1 MRRKTKEEYIEI
13 ICLLEKRQ
21 GRAQTGMI
29 AEAIDVKPP
38 SVTEMLRKL
47 EDKGLIIYEPYAGAT
62 LTPAGLKMAR
72 DLWRRHKTF
81 ADLLELIGV
90 DAKTAD
96 TDACQFEHH
105 VSPRTMECLQI
116 FLEFLM
122 EDPNGQ
128 RCLENFEKFQKQQ
141 G

>member
-13 ICLLEKRQ
+13 ICLLEKEL

-38 SVTEMLRKL
+38 SVTEVLRKL
-47 EDKGLIIYEPYAGAT
+47 EEKGLIAYEPYVGAT
-62 LTPAGLKMAR
+62 LTPAGLEMAR
-72 DLWRRHKTF
+72 ELWRRHKTF
-81 ADLLELIGV
+81 ADLLMLLGV
-90 DAKTAD
+90 DAEIAD

-105 VSPRTMECLQI
+105 VSPETLECLQI
-116 FLEFLM
+116 FLEFLR
-122 EDPNGQ
+122 ESPEGR
-128 RCLENFEKFQKQQ
+128 RCLEDFERFQKQR

>member
-13 ICLLEKRQ
+13 ICLLEREQ

-47 EDKGLIIYEPYAGAT
+47 EEKGLIIYEPYAGAT
-62 LTPAGLKMAR
+62 LTRAGLEMAR
-72 DLWRRHKTF
+72 DLRQRHRTF
-81 ADLLELIGV
+81 ADLLGLLGV
-90 DAKTAD
+90 DAGTAEAN
-96 TDACQFEHH
+96 ACQFEHH
-105 VSPRTMECLQI
+105 VSPETLEHLSL
-116 FLEFLM
+116 FLEFLRESPEGRQSL
-122 EDPNGQ
+122 EDFREFRG
-128 RCLENFEKFQKQQ
+128 RR

>member
-13 ICLLEKRQ
+13 ICLLEKQR

-47 EDKGLIIYEPYAGAT
+47 EHEGLIVYETYAGAT
-62 LTPAGLKMAR
+62 LTPTGEEMAR
-72 DLWRRHKTF
+72 DLRKRHRTF
-81 ADLLELIGV
+81 ADLLELLGV
-90 DAKTAD
+90 GGETAEA
-96 TDACQFEHH
+96 DACQFEHH
-105 VSPRTMECLQI
+105 VSPETLEHLRV
-116 FLEFLM
+116 FLAFLK
-122 EDPNGQ
+122 ESPDGR
-128 RCLENFEKFQKQQ
+128 RCLAAFGEFRKRR